1 MDYFPGFAI
10 HEENVLMCILL
21 RVLGSCEVLMA
32 SQVIQL
38 GNCHIPENFKPK
50 QILNHCLCHSADKC
64 ALLYPLEHQTNENN
78 VGWIQQNQ
86 EFLNT
91 FKTTEFVSIRM
102 PPGTVKRKLTSK
114 GLKG

>member
-1 MDYFPGFAI
+1 MDSFPGFAI

-32 SQVIQL
+32 SQIIQL
-38 GNCHIPENFKPK
+38 GNCHISENLKPK

-64 ALLYPLEHQTNENN
+64 ALLYHLEQQTNENN

-114 GLKG
+114 GLKC